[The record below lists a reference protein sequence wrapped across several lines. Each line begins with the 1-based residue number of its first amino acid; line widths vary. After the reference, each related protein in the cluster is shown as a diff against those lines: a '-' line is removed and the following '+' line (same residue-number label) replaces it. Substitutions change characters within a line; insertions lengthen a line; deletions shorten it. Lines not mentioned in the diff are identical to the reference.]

1 MNRFFLNYQRGK
13 CRKQPTGINKFGNIS
28 REIAEFLKFPQPA
41 SYTGHCLRR
50 SSATILVDSGANIT
64 ALKRHGG
71 WRSTTVAEGY
81 IDHSLQNKVQT
92 ADKILHS
99 IENSNNSF
107 NATTSHI
114 SNDTSNNS
122 HSDIAETENIDS
134 VNINFDTSNSCENN
148 VGVISNT
155 SENEN
160 MKTSMVSF
168 SNCKNFSNVTI
179 NVHLPK

>member
-1 MNRFFLNYQRGK
+1 
-13 CRKQPTGINKFGNIS
+13 
-28 REIAEFLKFPQPA
+28 LKLPQPA
-41 SYTGHCLRR
+41 SYTDHCLRR

-64 ALKRHGG
+64 ALKRHGE

-122 HSDIAETENIDS
+122 HSDIAEKENIDS

-148 VGVISNT
+148 IGVISNT
-155 SENEN
+155 SENKN

-179 NVHLPK
+179 NVHFPK